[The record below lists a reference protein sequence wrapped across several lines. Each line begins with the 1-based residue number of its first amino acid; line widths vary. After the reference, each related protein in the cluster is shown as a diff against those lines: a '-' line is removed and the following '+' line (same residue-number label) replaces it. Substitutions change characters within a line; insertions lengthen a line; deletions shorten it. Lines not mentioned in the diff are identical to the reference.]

1 MVMHGLS
8 DKEVVV
14 MRDKY
19 GNNEI
24 SVRRKDGFWN
34 LFLESFG
41 DPIVKI
47 LLVVLGIKTIFLIAD
62 FDWYETIGIVMSII
76 VSSFISTISEYGSSR
91 AFERLMNE
99 SSKIKCNVIRNG
111 RKISILI
118 DEIVVGDLLIL
129 SSGDKIGADGIVIDG
144 EIEVD
149 ESLMNG
155 ETNSINK
162 KLKDIVY
169 RGCVVY
175 RGNAIVKVDKVGN
188 QTYYGRMVGEL
199 GDSSSISPLKE
210 RLSSLAVILSKI
222 GYFCAILVSVSYLFE
237 RIVISNSFDMSKII
251 STLTDYSLMGAY
263 LLHALTL
270 GVTIIVVSVPDSCF
284 SL

>member
-1 MVMHGLS
+1 MHGLS

-118 DEIVVGDLLIL
+118 DEIVVG
-129 SSGDKIGADGIVIDG
+129 V
-144 EIEVD
+144 
-149 ESLMNG
+149 
-155 ETNSINK
+155 
-162 KLKDIVY
+162 
-169 RGCVVY
+169 
-175 RGNAIVKVDKVGN
+175 
-188 QTYYGRMVGEL
+188 
-199 GDSSSISPLKE
+199 
-210 RLSSLAVILSKI
+210 
-222 GYFCAILVSVSYLFE
+222 
-237 RIVISNSFDMSKII
+237 
-251 STLTDYSLMGAY
+251 
-263 LLHALTL
+263 
-270 GVTIIVVSVPDSCF
+270 
-284 SL
+284 